1 MLYYIYMNKHFSS
14 YRELREKLLKNPKIK
29 KEYEL
34 LRAEYE
40 TIDKIIELRIKN
52 KLTQRQLAEKIGT
65 KQSAVS
71 RFEKKMIN
79 PTLYTLSQI
88 ASAFGKKLVVEFK

>member
-1 MLYYIYMNKHFSS
+1 MLYYIYMNKYFSD
-14 YRELREKLLKNPKIK
+14 YRDLREKALKNPNIK

-40 TIDKIIELRIKN
+40 AIEKIIELRIKN
-52 KLTQRQLAEKIGT
+52 KLTQKQLAEKIGT

-71 RFEKKMIN
+71 RFEKRMVN

-88 ASAFGKKLVVEFK
+88 ASAFGKRLVVEFK

>member
-1 MLYYIYMNKHFSS
+1 MKNYKII
-14 YRELREKLLKNPKIK
+14 REKLLKNPKIK

-40 TIDKIIELRIKN
+40 TVEKIIKLRIKN
-52 KLTQRQLAEKIGT
+52 NLTQKQLAEKIGT
-65 KQSAVS
+65 KQSAIS

-88 ASAFGKKLVVEFK
+88 ASAFGKKLVIEFK

>member
-1 MLYYIYMNKHFSS
+1 MKNYKII
-14 YRELREKLLKNPKIK
+14 RERLLKNPEIK
-29 KEYEL
+29 KEHEL

-40 TIDKIIELRIKN
+40 TIGKIIELRIKN
-52 KLTQRQLAEKIGT
+52 KLTQKQLAEKIGT
-65 KQSAVS
+65 KQSAIS

>member
-1 MLYYIYMNKHFSS
+1 MLYFNHMKN
-14 YRELREKLLKNPKIK
+14 YRIIRDRLLKNPNIK
-29 KEYEL
+29 REYEL

-40 TIDKIIELRIKN
+40 TIGKIIELRIKN
-52 KLTQRQLAEKIGT
+52 KLTQKQLAEKIGT

-71 RFEKKMIN
+71 RFEKKMVN

-88 ASAFGKKLVVEFK
+88 AEVFGKKLVVEFK